1 MKCSEANVKRLNR
14 PQPVGP
20 KPATAERVR
29 NEKTPS
35 NVAVS
40 RSGRVSKSVDTKT
53 EFDNLWDVFL
63 NMRHLIVLSVM
74 LLFTGGLQGDLSK
87 SSSDGET
94 VVIGVDSTNLRFS
107 PSSVTI
113 TEGDTV
119 RFFWSGQSLPH
130 NAVENNGVFDS
141 GEPARNV
148 DYSFTFERGSNGTY
162 EFVCEPHASMGMVG
176 DITVEPAP
184 PLPVAAVETTSEDTP
199 SLSLFATAAVMF
211 LAWSLSGRRQGNG

>member
-1 MKCSEANVKRLNR
+1 VKCSEANVKRLNR
-14 PQPVGP
+14 PRLVGP
-20 KPATAERVR
+20 RPATAEHAR
-29 NEKTPS
+29 NERTPS

-40 RSGRVSKSVDTKT
+40 RSERVSKSADYKT
-53 EFDNLWDVFL
+53 EFDNLWDAFL
-63 NMRHLIVLSVM
+63 NMRPLILLSVI
-74 LLFTGGLQGDLSK
+74 LLFTGGLQGDLSE

-184 PLPVAAVETTSEDTP
+184 PLPVATVETTAEDTP
-199 SLSLFATAAVMF
+199 SVSLFATAAVMF
-211 LAWSLSGRRQGNG
+211 LAWSLSSRRQGNG